1 MIDRTL
7 IVLLAGCTL
16 FTGVIALELQ
26 PSNSEEPPAAVPVG
40 SPEAPLSRPELPS
53 VDGLIG
59 IAKERPLF
67 SAARRPAEKPSAS
80 NAADPD
86 LSDVR
91 LAGIIMEPE
100 RHMAIFAVSGAKP
113 MVRLEGEN
121 VKEWRLDSIS
131 PAEVSLSGPG
141 GVRTLSPKADPN
153 LVRQIPAI
161 LAAPAA
167 GPGSAS
173 GRAAP
178 NPGGTQAPAAGRPPF
193 PGATTAQP
201 AAVPPGQ
208 PQAAAGQP
216 PARAP
221 NFPIRAGR
229 PSSGPRP

>member
-1 MIDRTL
+1 MMDRTL
-7 IVLLAGCTL
+7 IALLAGCTL
-16 FTGVIALELQ
+16 FSGAIALELQ
-26 PSNSEEPPAAVPVG
+26 PSSSEDPPAAVPVG

-53 VDGLIG
+53 IDGLIAV
-59 IAKERPLF
+59 AKERPLF
-67 SAARRPAEKPSAS
+67 SATRRPAEKAAAG
-80 NAADPD
+80 NVADPD

-91 LAGIIMEPE
+91 LAGIILEPE

-153 LVRQIPAI
+153 LVRQVPAI

-167 GPGSAS
+167 GSGSAA

-178 NPGGTQAPAAGRPPF
+178 NPGGTQAPPTGRPPF
-193 PGATTAQP
+193 PGAATAQP

-208 PQAAAGQP
+208 PQATAAP
-216 PARAP
+216 PPGRAP
-221 NFPIRAGR
+221 NFPMRAGR
-229 PSSGPRP
+229 PSNGPRP